1 MPRIFPFKSYKF
13 TTFTAPKMNEM
24 KIKTTVIL
32 GLWFFFLVLTSCQ
45 NTPPPVEEKVEEKTV
60 PVDTL
65 TVLQHMQEKGK
76 LVAVTNCGAINYNL
90 QSGEP
95 SGFEY
100 ELLSD
105 FCDANGFELVMLVN
119 DNLDSCFRLLDSC
132 EVDML
137 AIGIGTN
144 KDMKRRY
151 LVTNPILMQRSVLVQ
166 RLPKDWNKMSTVNEV
181 ENQLLRSPMDLA
193 GRTIHLPKG
202 SHEVKLLEH
211 LSDQIGDTIYIVE
224 CDTLNSVDLV
234 QAVASGMIDYTV
246 VEEYVARMASIG
258 LRGLDTKL
266 NVSVEQPLGWVVY
279 NHDGDS
285 SLLLALNGWIDSFEQ
300 RDLNRIL
307 AKYVNKSNVFGVPK
321 PKRGELSGYDSLIK
335 KTAKK
340 IGWDWRL
347 LASLIYQESHFKL
360 DLESE
365 KGAFGVMQLM
375 PVVMERYG
383 ITYESTVEE
392 QIEAGGKLLRYLNNC
407 LENKVTDSVERVK
420 FVLAAYNSG
429 LGHVYDAQRLAEK
442 YGKDPDVWDNNVDYF
457 ILNKSKKQYYNDT
470 CCKAGFL
477 RGTQTY
483 RFVEEVLD
491 RYYRYQASY
500 N

>member
-1 MPRIFPFKSYKF
+1 M
-13 TTFTAPKMNEM
+13 
-24 KIKTTVIL
+24 
-32 GLWFFFLVLTSCQ
+32 
-45 NTPPPVEEKVEEKTV
+45 
-60 PVDTL
+60 
-65 TVLQHMQEKGK
+65 
-76 LVAVTNCGAINYNL
+76 
-90 QSGEP
+90 
-95 SGFEY
+95 
-100 ELLSD
+100 
-105 FCDANGFELVMLVN
+105 
-119 DNLDSCFRLLDSC
+119 
-132 EVDML
+132 
-137 AIGIGTN
+137 
-144 KDMKRRY
+144 
-151 LVTNPILMQRSVLVQ
+151 
-166 RLPKDWNKMSTVNEV
+166 
-181 ENQLLRSPMDLA
+181 
-193 GRTIHLPKG
+193 
-202 SHEVKLLEH
+202 
-211 LSDQIGDTIYIVE
+211 
-224 CDTLNSVDLV
+224 
-234 QAVASGMIDYTV
+234 
-246 VEEYVARMASIG
+246 
-258 LRGLDTKL
+258 
-266 NVSVEQPLGWVVY
+266 
-279 NHDGDS
+279 
-285 SLLLALNGWIDSFEQ
+285 LLALNGWIDSFEQ

-392 QIEAGGKLLRYLNNC
+392 QIEAGGKLIRYLNNC

-442 YGKDPDVWDNNVDYF
+442 YGKDPDVWD
-457 ILNKSKKQYYNDT
+457 QYYNDT